1 MINVHANF
9 MMLREIIPQGDYNV
23 LLIFED
29 ECMDED
35 EYMNDVGDI
44 RITVDNSELL
54 DILYQVKKQCESLDL
69 IYPTNIKRK
78 DEERR

>member
-1 MINVHANF
+1 MINVHADV

-29 ECMDED
+29 ECMD
-35 EYMNDVGDI
+35 DVGDI

-54 DILYQVKKQCESLDL
+54 DILYQVKKQCESLNL

-78 DEERR
+78 DEQYDME

>member
-1 MINVHANF
+1 
-9 MMLREIIPQGDYNV
+9 
-23 LLIFED
+23 
-29 ECMDED
+29 MDED

-78 DEERR
+78 DEEGG